1 MSLQGVWTADDGALP
16 PWKGDYHNDLN
27 TQLSYAHFYKANH
40 LEEGECFLDF
50 LWNSMDAAKIFAEK
64 FYGTEGI
71 CLPGVMSIDG
81 KALGGWPMYSLSPT
95 QQIWLCQSFE
105 EYYRYTGD
113 LEFLEK
119 KAQRHPRVRSYPGT
133 DERIRRR
140 LRSLR
145 QNSQGVRAGRHQ
157 HPQRPWLY
165 VLTVDL

>member
-1 MSLQGVWTADDGALP
+1 MPLQGVWTADDGALP

-27 TQLSYAHFYKANH
+27 TQLSYTHFYKANH
-40 LEEGECFLDF
+40 LEEGACFVDF
-50 LWNSMDAAKIFAEK
+50 LWNSMDAARAFAKK

-113 LEFLEK
+113 LEFLK
-119 KAQRHPRVRSYPGT
+119 KRPGYILKKPQSVSQHFWRKERENFIFPYPVRRKFTMMRRSPG
-133 DERIRRR
+133 
-140 LRSLR
+140 
-145 QNSQGVRAGRHQ
+145 
-157 HPQRPWLY
+157 
-165 VLTVDL
+165 